1 MTHSTDGD
9 RFQGGKVTP
18 KIGEPSELT
27 AEWMT
32 ARLEE
37 NGVAQGAKITS
48 LEFKGFIGTGQMG
61 RNARFELTWDQ
72 PEGRPASVVGKF
84 PTSDLATRTTSF
96 EGGAYLK
103 EIEFYRSIK
112 PTVNIRTPH
121 VYVNL
126 YDPEALDFALI
137 MEDMSGSE
145 QGDQFRGL
153 TADEAALAVEQAVLL
168 HAPRWGDPTL
178 SSLSDIT
185 PEETALR
192 LSEIYKMTCE
202 PALAQLAPQLD
213 DLSID
218 IARRLVPHVAT
229 WTNAISSPETLI
241 HIDFR
246 PDNFLFGVT
255 PEAPPLAV
263 VDWQTYRNGPAMNDI
278 AYMIGG
284 AFLPE
289 VRPTVER
296 DLITEY
302 CDRMKSAGVDYDF
315 NTAWRDYRIASL
327 WGVIMSAMAA
337 ILAARTERGDQMLG
351 TMLYRAAHHA
361 HDIDA
366 LELLQ

>member
-1 MTHSTDGD
+1 MTQSTGTV
-9 RFQGGKVTP
+9 GENVIP

-37 NGVAQGAKITS
+37 AGIAKGAKITS

-61 RNARFELTWDQ
+61 RNARFVLQWDN
-72 PEGRPASVVGKF
+72 PEGKPQSVVGKF
-84 PTSDLATRTTSF
+84 PTDDLTTKTTSF

-103 EIEFYRSIK
+103 EVDFYRSIK
-112 PTVNIRTPH
+112 PTVKIRTPE

-126 YDPEALDFALI
+126 YDPASLDFALI

-153 TADEAALAVEQAVLL
+153 TADEAALAIEQAVLL
-168 HAPRWGDPTL
+168 HAPRWGDPAL
-178 SSLSDIT
+178 SQLSDT
-185 PEETALR
+185 SPEETALR
-192 LSEIYKMTCE
+192 LGEIYKMTCE
-202 PALAQLAPQLD
+202 PALAQLAPHLD
-213 DLSID
+213 DLSVKVAQD
-218 IARRLVPHVAT
+218 LLPLVAK
-229 WTNAISSPETLI
+229 WTNAITTPETLI

-246 PDNFLFGVT
+246 PDNFLFGKT

-263 VDWQTYRNGPAMNDI
+263 VDWQTYRNGAAMNDI

-302 CDRMKSAGVDYDF
+302 CARMKTEGVDYSFD
-315 NTAWRDYRIASL
+315 TAWHDYRIASL
-327 WGVIMSAMAA
+327 WGVIMSVIAA
-337 ILAARTERGDQMLG
+337 ILAARTERGDKMLG
-351 TMLYRAAHHA
+351 TMLLRAAHHA

-366 LELLQ
+366 LDLLK